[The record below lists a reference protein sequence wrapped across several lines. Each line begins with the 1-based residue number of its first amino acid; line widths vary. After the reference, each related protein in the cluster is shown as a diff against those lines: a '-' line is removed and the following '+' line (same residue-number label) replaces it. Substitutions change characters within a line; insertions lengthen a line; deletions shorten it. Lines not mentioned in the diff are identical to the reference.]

1 MGDLGI
7 FDLMLPAFFE
17 CLVLVGIHSYL
28 GLHVIRRKVIFVDL
42 ALAQVAALGTTVGF
56 LFGMAPDSVAA
67 FIFSVL
73 FTFMAAAVFSVARI
87 ENDRVPQEAI
97 IGLVYAIAAA
107 VVILV
112 IDRAPHGAE
121 HIKEVMTGAILWV
134 QWESIIFA
142 AVAYGFVGVIHYIF
156 ADKFLLITRD
166 PEEAFK
172 RGMRVRLWDFFFYL
186 TFGIV
191 ISISVRTAGV
201 LLVFVFLV
209 VPAITATLITD
220 RLKWQL
226 IIGWTMGVVVTVLG
240 LGISYWADMP
250 SGPTVVSFY
259 GVMLVL
265 AAVFLYVARH
275 RNMAGVLRV
284 LTGCGVVGGA
294 LLIIIFGG
302 RFLGS
307 SSLATSRSHAAHSDA
322 HEHHDDHG
330 THAGHGDHGAGEDR
344 GESGDEDCPHCG
356 EGTTVDELL
365 EVLGQDDENEQ
376 RSVVDAL
383 GQRSR
388 PLLLHAFNTT
398 EDDGLKLIV
407 ARHMA
412 RVHGQE
418 PGGQLLLRLLR
429 EAEFPF
435 VRSEAA
441 DAFESLS
448 GQDFDYSPEADL
460 ESNGPVLE
468 AMERWLQAAS
478 ERRGESSRSSP

>member
-7 FDLMLPAFFE
+7 LDLMLPAFCE

-142 AVAYGFVGVIHYIF
+142 AVVYALVGVVHYIF
-156 ADKFLLITRD
+156 ADKFLLITRS

-172 RGMRVRLWDFFFYL
+172 RGMRVRLWDFFFYI

-220 RLKWQL
+220 RLKWQM

-259 GVMLVL
+259 GAMLVL
-265 AAVFLYVARH
+265 AAVVLYLARH
-275 RNMAGVLRV
+275 RTMAGVLRV

-294 LLIIIFGG
+294 LLVVIFGG
-302 RFLGS
+302 HGLGS
-307 SSLATSRSHAAHSDA
+307 SSLATGRSHAAHSDHDG
-322 HEHHDDHG
+322 HEH
-330 THAGHGDHGAGEDR
+330 HGDHGAHETGEDR
-344 GESGDEDCPHCG
+344 GEGDETGDENCPHCG
-356 EGTTVDELL
+356 EGTTVEELL
-365 EVLGQDDENEQ
+365 ETLGQADEDEQ
-376 RSVVDAL
+376 HRVVDAL

-407 ARHMA
+407 ARHMV
-412 RVHGQE
+412 RVHGQLS
-418 PGGQLLLRLLR
+418 GGRLLIRLLR

-441 DAFESLS
+441 DAFEGLS
-448 GQDFDYSPEADL
+448 GQEFDYSSEADR
-460 ESNGPVLE
+460 ESNGAALE
-468 AMERWLQAAS
+468 AMDRWLQSAS
-478 ERRGESSRSSP
+478 DSAGESSNPSP

>member
-1 MGDLGI
+1 MGELGI
-7 FDLMLPAFFE
+7 LDLMLPAFCE

-73 FTFMAAAVFSVARI
+73 FTFMAAAVFSIARI
-87 ENDRVPQEAI
+87 KNDRVPQEAI

-112 IDRAPHGAE
+112 IDQAPHGAE

-142 AVAYGFVGVIHYIF
+142 AVVYALVGVIHYIF
-156 ADKFLLITRD
+156 SEKFLLITRS
-166 PEEAFK
+166 PEKAYAQ
-172 RGMRVRLWDFFFYL
+172 GMNVRLWDFFFYM
-186 TFGIV
+186 TFGVV

-220 RLKWQL
+220 RLKLQL
-226 IIGWTMGVVVTVLG
+226 IIGWTMGVVVTVVGLG
-240 LGISYWADMP
+240 LSYWADTP

-265 AAVFLYVARH
+265 AAVVLYIVRH
-275 RNMAGVLRV
+275 RNKAGVLRV
-284 LTGCGVVGGA
+284 ALGCAIVGAA
-294 LLIIIFGG
+294 LLVVVFGG
-302 RFLGS
+302 RLLGN
-307 SSLATSRSHAAHSDA
+307 SSLAVGRSHQAHSGHEDHEGHDHHA
-322 HEHHDDHG
+322 HHGDHDDHEEAVNE
-330 THAGHGDHGAGEDR
+330 TE
-344 GESGDEDCPHCG
+344 DEDCPHCG
-356 EGTTVDELL
+356 EGTTVEELL
-365 EVLGQDDENEQ
+365 EVLSHADEDE
-376 RSVVDAL
+376 RTGVIDGL
-383 GQRSR
+383 GDRGSE
-388 PLLLHAFNTT
+388 LLLHAFNSSD
-398 EDDGLKLIV
+398 DDGLKLIV
-407 ARHMA
+407 ARHMG
-412 RVHGQE
+412 RVHGRVS
-418 PGGQLLLRLLR
+418 GGRLLLRLLR

-441 DAFESLS
+441 EAFESLS
-448 GQDFDYSPEADL
+448 GQDFEYEPEGDAT
-460 ESNGPVLE
+460 SNGPALE
-468 AMERWLQAAS
+468 AMEGWLQS
-478 ERRGESSRSSP
+478 ESTRAPEGS